1 MAAIVKA
8 AAMAREV
15 READGAEEWWL
26 GVGGVGVEAASIA
39 FLKGV
44 EANLLSSCCIL
55 LLNWDTDSV
64 GMVSSMVFEPLWCLL
79 TDR

>member
-26 GVGGVGVEAASIA
+26 AVGAVGVDVVWTCVGGCRRGRDHGRVCG
-39 FLKGV
+39 
-44 EANLLSSCCIL
+44 
-55 LLNWDTDSV
+55 W
-64 GMVSSMVFEPLWCLL
+64 VS
-79 TDR
+79 